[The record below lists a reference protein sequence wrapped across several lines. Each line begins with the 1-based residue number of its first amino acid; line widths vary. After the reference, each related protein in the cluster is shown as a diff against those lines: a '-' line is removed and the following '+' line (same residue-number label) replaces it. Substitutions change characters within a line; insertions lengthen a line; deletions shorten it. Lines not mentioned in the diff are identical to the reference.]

1 MFGRLFGVI
10 TIAIAGSF
18 LVSCAELDEA
28 SKSVAE
34 TVTPRDVVTGKR
46 TLNIESEQDELERA
60 TSQTQQ
66 ILSEAKQQ
74 NVPVDTGQVTLARL
88 RDIVTR
94 TAKVSHRPQLPWEVH
109 VIESPT
115 VNAFTIGGGKIFV
128 FRGLLGGLVNP
139 QDTDELAA
147 VLAHEMAHDTCRHMG
162 KSLSAQA
169 AAALSAGVRK
179 STGSQMYQ
187 ASFTSIQEDEADR
200 VGLLY
205 MALAGYDP
213 RAAPRVWQRA
223 HEKYGSAPGN
233 YTYDHSLNIDRMR
246 KVASLVPIALQ
257 YYAGEGVM
265 NPAYDR
271 LRVENELVP
280 RAATTSGESGFAALL
295 EGALGTYSDYLNAK
309 NEERARQLA
318 MQQAEGEA
326 QQVAQYTRIAFQF
339 ADTQDGHRGIFGE
352 FQNASNRVID
362 SANIAIYYVDA
373 ADKVVYAQPVNLEQ
387 LNLSPGQ
394 VAKWSVYLLNVPGAQ
409 SVRAAVIRA
418 QLAQ

>member
-1 MFGRLFGVI
+1 MFGRLLGVI

-18 LVSCAELDEA
+18 LVSCAELNEA
-28 SKSVAE
+28 SKGVAE

-74 NVPVDTGQVTLARL
+74 NVLVDTDQVTLARL
-88 RDIVTR
+88 RDIVAR

-109 VIESPT
+109 LIESKD

-162 KSLSAQA
+162 KSLSVEVA
-169 AAALSAGVRK
+169 ARLSAGVRK
-179 STGSQMYQ
+179 STSGQMYQ
-187 ASFTSIQEDEADR
+187 ASFSSVQEDEADR

-213 RAAPRVWQRA
+213 RAAQRVWQRA
-223 HEKYGSAPGN
+223 HEKYGSDPGN

-246 KVASLVPIALQ
+246 KVAGLVPIALQ

-280 RAATTSGESGFAALL
+280 RVATTSDESGLAALL

-309 NEERARQLA
+309 TEERSRQRT
-318 MQQAEGEA
+318 MQQADVEA
-326 QQVAQYTRIAFQF
+326 QQLAQYTRIEFQL
-339 ADTQDGHRGIFGE
+339 ADTQDGHRGIFGQL
-352 FQNASNRVID
+352 QNVSNRIID
-362 SANIAIYYVDA
+362 SANVAIYYIDA
-373 ADKVVYAQPVNLEQ
+373 ANKVIYTQPVNLEH
-387 LNLSPGQ
+387 LKLSPSQ
-394 VAKWSVYLLNVPGAQ
+394 VVKWSAYLLNVPGTQ
-409 SVRAAVIRA
+409 NVRAAVVKA
-418 QLAQ
+418 QMAQ